1 MNAAQWIKL
10 PVLLNL
16 AEMDLLW
23 QMLGEF
29 KLFQVGMVLTQGQGE
44 TTKEQFLDE
53 YAKYLEQLKEGQ
65 IPSTRFFA
73 LICSITETAI
83 KRQNLHEGK
92 EIIRPVL
99 PVIQI
104 QPHQLQIDKA
114 TMSCRSMVYGV
125 DTIPWGLVFSY
136 PHLFEDPVTHTILTV
151 DDSFPNTALFQKL
164 RRFIREYT
172 RPTPFIFNGQ
182 KVNVPIRLGKQCF
195 SWISH
200 TPWLRQQG
208 VEVEDVSITR

>member
-83 KRQNLHEGK
+83 KRQIYMK
-92 EIIRPVL
+92 EKKLFDP
-99 PVIQI
+99 
-104 QPHQLQIDKA
+104 
-114 TMSCRSMVYGV
+114 
-125 DTIPWGLVFSY
+125 FY
-136 PHLFEDPVTHTILTV
+136 P
-151 DDSFPNTALFQKL
+151 
-164 RRFIREYT
+164 
-172 RPTPFIFNGQ
+172 
-182 KVNVPIRLGKQCF
+182 
-195 SWISH
+195 
-200 TPWLRQQG
+200 
-208 VEVEDVSITR
+208 